1 MKFCSM
7 GQLHGE
13 ASTVP
18 RRLLVVGRKPCI
30 GTALHQDTRNRNIPV
45 QKDAIMTKVESK
57 LATLVA
63 GVLLVCLVFAQAA
76 QADEGM
82 WTFDNF
88 PSKTLGQSMASRP
101 RRSGSTTYAYRRCA
115 SPAGARRRSFLRRDW

>member
-30 GTALHQDTRNRNIPV
+30 STALHQDTKNRNIPV
-45 QKDAIMTKVESK
+45 QKDAILTKVESK

-88 PSKTLGQSMASRP
+88 PSKTVGTKYGFTPSQ
-101 RRSGSTTYAYRRCA
+101 
-115 SPAGARRRSFLRRDW
+115 D